1 MPTIAI
7 VGAGPGPGLGL
18 AIARKFGHE
27 GFSVALISRT
37 QDKLDRLATQLGDE
51 GITAAGFTADVLDRP
66 SLTAAL
72 QAATEHSGAI
82 DVLEY
87 SPADTAGGPLAHAD
101 IRDTTPEN
109 VQPQIEYYL
118 YGGMTA
124 VEAVLPAMRAAGT
137 GTIIVTTGAGSV
149 RPAPMFGNVAAGGAA
164 LRNWTLNLGTAL
176 DADDTGIHVAHVAIG
191 VWVTDDK
198 PADNHVPSLSPTE
211 IAPCYWDLHTGRST
225 HEIVI
230 ER

>member
-7 VGAGPGPGLGL
+7 VGAGPGLGM
-18 AIARKFGHE
+18 AIARTFGRE
-27 GFSVALISRT
+27 GFSVALVSRNR
-37 QDKLDRLATQLGDE
+37 DKLDKLAADLEAE
-51 GITAAGFTADVLDRP
+51 GITATGFTADVTDRP

-72 QAATEHSGAI
+72 TAATEHFGSI

-87 SPADTAGGPLAHAD
+87 SPADASAGPLAPVD
-101 IRDTTPEN
+101 IRQTTPEN

-124 VEAVLPAMRAAGT
+124 VEAVLPAMLDAGS

-149 RPAPMFGNVAAGGAA
+149 RPVPMFGNVTAGGAA
-164 LRNWTLNLGTAL
+164 LRNWALNLGSAL
-176 DADDTGIHVAHVAIG
+176 TSDATGVHLAHVAIG
-191 VWVTDDK
+191 VWVTDDA
-198 PADNHVPSLSPTE
+198 PADNHVPSMSPSE
-211 IAPCYWDLHTGRST
+211 IAPLYWDLHTTRAV
-225 HEIVI
+225 HELVV